1 MNWDGN
7 NTSYMP
13 LQTGRQQ
20 TALEQF
26 SINDTTD
33 IRLCYR
39 CEEEGP
45 HPKNIATQTF
55 TVNFVSHTHTIHQYA
70 GHMQTS

>member
-1 MNWDGN
+1 MNLDGN

-13 LQTGRQQ
+13 LLSGRQQ
-20 TALEQF
+20 IVLEQF

-39 CEEEGP
+39 CREEG
-45 HPKNIATQTF
+45 HIRNTATQMP
-55 TVNFVSHTHTIHQYA
+55 TVSFVNCTHITHRYA
-70 GHMQTS
+70 GLMQIS